1 MGLGNK
7 CSRALGAELCLA
19 AALSTGLIVFGALLE
34 THAQTSGSPLQTTPA
49 RTLGEGNR
57 KGHWIDALEPRAF
70 EQANR
75 DVRLAI
81 LGTSFVNPSSCTP
94 RVEFRNLSTGVTS
107 ALPAQ
112 VESLARVTAVIPAE
126 VAGTPGSYGVGVRF
140 FLACGYGAIE
150 ESRLSNEQQLDIV
163 RTDFSEPE
171 TLIASAPRSSTSIS
185 ASFELTGTDNF
196 TPAHRLRFQCRLDGG
211 AFLPCPARADF
222 PGLSLGKHTLEVR
235 AVDQAGNADPSPA
248 AHSWEVWSTVTDT
261 AILSGPANNSATR
274 EAAATFTFSGTDD
287 DTPPER
293 LAFECSLDS
302 ITFSP
307 CTSPQTYSN
316 LAPPGHLFRV
326 RAKDAAGN
334 VDPTPASAFWS
345 VDPIPPETE
354 IQQRPPAQDRSPRA
368 SFAFSSV
375 DNVNLPR
382 SFECSLDGGE
392 FAPCNSPHTVS
403 GLARGSH
410 TFRVRAR
417 DSAGNVDE
425 SPASYTWT
433 VQP

>member
-1 MGLGNK
+1 MRLGSK
-7 CSRALGAELCLA
+7 LTHPSVAGLCLA
-19 AALSTGLIVFGALLE
+19 AGLAASVAVSVG
-34 THAQTSGSPLQTTPA
+34 HAQSAGSGPQTAPA

-57 KGHWIDALEPRAF
+57 TGAWIDVLEPRSF

-75 DVRLAI
+75 SVTLAI

-94 RVEFRNLSTGVTS
+94 RVELRHLSTGVAA

-112 VESLARVTAVIPAE
+112 VESLTRVTAAIPAE

-140 FLACGYGAIE
+140 FIACGYGAIE

-163 RTDFSEPE
+163 RTDFTGPE
-171 TLIASAPRSSTSIS
+171 TLIASAPRSSTSIT
-185 ASFELTGTDNF
+185 APFEFSGTDNF
-196 TPAHRLRFQCRLDGG
+196 TPSGRLRFQCRLDGG
-211 AFLPCPARADF
+211 AFVPCPARGDF

-235 AVDQAGNADPSPA
+235 AVDQAGNADPTPA

-274 EAAATFTFSGTDD
+274 EAAATFTFTGTDD
-287 DTPPER
+287 DTTPER
-293 LAFECSLDS
+293 LTFECSLDS

-316 LAPPGHLFRV
+316 LAPLGHLFRV

-334 VDPTPASAFWS
+334 VDPTPASVFWS
-345 VDPIPPETE
+345 VDTIPPETE
-354 IQQRPPAQDRSPRA
+354 IQQRPPAQDRSPGA
-368 SFAFSSV
+368 TFVFGSL

-382 SFECSLDGGE
+382 SFECSLDSGE
-392 FAPCNSPHTVS
+392 FAPCSSPHTYS
-403 GLARGSH
+403 GLTRGSH
-410 TFRVRAR
+410 TFRVRAK
-417 DSAGNVDE
+417 DAAGNVDE

-433 VQP
+433 VLP